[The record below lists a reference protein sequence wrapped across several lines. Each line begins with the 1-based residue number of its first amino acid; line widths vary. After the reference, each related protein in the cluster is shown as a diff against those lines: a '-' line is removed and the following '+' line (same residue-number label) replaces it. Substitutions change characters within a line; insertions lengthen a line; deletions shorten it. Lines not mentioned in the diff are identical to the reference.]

1 MIKDKLQIDSG
12 SLQDHSLFQ
21 SLQIDEKQATSAVKA
36 RTVILNSGILKNSKQ
51 AISFHNSTMMAQDNL
66 HFINPDPPLILNRAC
81 ANKELIFNPALALSG
96 KFDGEFYQRWLPVK
110 HCYY

>member
-21 SLQIDEKQATSAVKA
+21 SLQIDEKQATSAMRA

>member
-1 MIKDKLQIDSG
+1 MIKDKLKIDSG

-21 SLQIDEKQATSAVKA
+21 SVQIDDEQPTPTMKA
-36 RTVILNSGILKNSKQ
+36 RTLILNSGILKNSKQ
-51 AISFHNSTMMAQDNL
+51 AISFHHSTIMAQDNL
-66 HFINPDPPLILNRAC
+66 HFINPEPPLILNRTC

-96 KFDGEFYQRWLPVK
+96 KFDADLHQRWLPVK